1 MKNQN
6 NIREKLLN
14 TPSYWVEGI
23 NGLIYDAVVTY
34 MEKHD
39 MKRKDLAKHLDV
51 SNGRVSQLLNEG
63 DINFSLEK
71 LNEIAIKV
79 DKYPNFLFEDKKD
92 FVAKER
98 RLKDQKSRFYI
109 YNFTELSTETHSAAT
124 LSGRSKQTRAK
135 VIALNPTTTA
145 SESFDLMAK

>member
-14 TPSYWVEGI
+14 TPTYWVEGI

-34 MEKHD
+34 MEKHN

-51 SNGRVSQLLNEG
+51 SNGRVSQLLNDG

-71 LNEIAIKV
+71 LIEIALKV
-79 DKYPNFLFEDKKD
+79 DKYPNFLFEDKEEFIAREK
-92 FVAKER
+92 
-98 RLKDQKSRFYI
+98 RLKDQKSRFFI
-109 YNFTELSTETHSAAT
+109 YNSTELSTETHSAAA
-124 LSGRSKQTRAK
+124 LSGNKTQLKPK
-135 VIALNPTTTA
+135 VIALHPTTTA
-145 SESFDLMAK
+145 SESFDLMVK